1 MNIAVLLL
9 NMGGPDSLDSIYPF
23 LKNLFSDK
31 EIIKLPLQPV
41 LSKIIAKSRAKKV
54 RGRYEAIGGGS
65 PINRLTQ
72 EQAWALG
79 KLLNSTD
86 DEHKYFIFIGMRYWH
101 PLIEDSLKKISEG
114 DFEEIIILPMFP
126 QYSMTTTGSCFNV
139 IKNSKLK
146 DYFKSAVFIDS
157 WYDNQKFIDAVTEK
171 VEKGLNRFKGIFPQ
185 EDIKVVFSAH
195 SIPQNFVDKGD
206 PYPKQVE
213 QTVDEVVERTG
224 ITNWMLTYQSRSGP
238 VKWLEPNTEEV
249 LKELAEKGTKAIL
262 VVPIS
267 FVSDHIETLYEI
279 DIMFKQMCKS
289 LGVEQFERS
298 ESLNSSHIFIE
309 ALADI
314 ILKSLKP

>member
-1 MNIAVLLL
+1 
-9 NMGGPDSLDSIYPF
+9 MGGPDNLNSIYPF

-31 EIIKLPLQPV
+31 EIIKLPVQPI

-54 RGRYEAIGGGS
+54 RGRYEAIGGES
-65 PINRLTQ
+65 PLNKLTQ
-72 EQAWALG
+72 ELAEALE
-79 KLLNSTD
+79 KFLNSTD
-86 DEHKYFIFIGMRYWH
+86 KKSKYHVFVGMRYWQ
-101 PLIEDSLKKISEG
+101 PLITDTIEKIISNTENF
-114 DFEEIIILPMFP
+114 DKVVILPLFP
-126 QYSMTTTGSCFNV
+126 QYSRTTTGSCFNV
-139 IKNSKLK
+139 IKNSKLR
-146 DYFKSAVFIDS
+146 DYFKNAVFIDS
-157 WYDNQKFIDAVTEK
+157 WYDNQKYLDAVSGMIQH
-171 VEKGLNRFKGIFPQ
+171 GLAKFKNYSHQ
-185 EDIKVVFSAH
+185 EVKVVFSAH
-195 SIPQNFVDKGD
+195 SIPQNFVDEGD

-213 QTVDEVVERTG
+213 QTVDEVARIAG
-224 ITNWMLTYQSRSGP
+224 IYNWVLAYQSRSGP
-238 VKWLEPNTEEV
+238 VRWLEPNTEKV

-314 ILKSLKP
+314 ILKSLNN